1 MDFGGLLGEGSD
13 GRRAGRRA
21 VVWEDGVG
29 EDTKAG
35 GGWRTRADGGGG
47 W

>member
-1 MDFGGLLGEGSD
+1 MDFGGFLGEGSD

-21 VVWEDGVG
+21 VVREDGKG

-35 GGWRTRADGGGG
+35 GGWRKGADGGGR
-47 W
+47 